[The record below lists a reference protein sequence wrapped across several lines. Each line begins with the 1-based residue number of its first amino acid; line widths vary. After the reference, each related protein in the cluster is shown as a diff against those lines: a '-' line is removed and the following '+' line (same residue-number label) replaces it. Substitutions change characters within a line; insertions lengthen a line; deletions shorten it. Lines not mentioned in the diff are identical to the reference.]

1 LFNIKVSFIEE
12 FGTTRI
18 IAYNREL
25 IYSSKQREDETLMNA
40 SERFRDYIY
49 ATEHIV
55 QEIGCFCITSIVALI
70 MNIYIHLLD
79 VEAGKAFI

>member
-25 IYSSKQREDETLMNA
+25 IYSSKQRENETLTNA

-49 ATEHIV
+49 AT
-55 QEIGCFCITSIVALI
+55 
-70 MNIYIHLLD
+70 
-79 VEAGKAFI
+79 